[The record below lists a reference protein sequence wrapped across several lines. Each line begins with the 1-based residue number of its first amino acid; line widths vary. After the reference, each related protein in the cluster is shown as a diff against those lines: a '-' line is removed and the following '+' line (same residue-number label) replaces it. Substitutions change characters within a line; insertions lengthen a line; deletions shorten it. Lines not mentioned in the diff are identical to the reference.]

1 MTATILRIDGTQE
14 IVEARPSEF
23 GRLLGADCL
32 DTFSLRD
39 GRRVW
44 VDDLGHAK
52 GLPINERA
60 TQLYLA
66 ICRPG
71 TTHVI
76 RGDVVIGRDA

>member
-1 MTATILRIDGTQE
+1 MTTLILRVDGTQE
-14 IVEARPSEF
+14 PVEARPSEF
-23 GRLLGADCL
+23 GRLLGADVL

-52 GLPINERA
+52 GLPINEAA
-60 TQLYLA
+60 TRLYLSR
-66 ICRPG
+66 CRPG

-76 RGDVVIGRDA
+76 RGDVVIGRDV